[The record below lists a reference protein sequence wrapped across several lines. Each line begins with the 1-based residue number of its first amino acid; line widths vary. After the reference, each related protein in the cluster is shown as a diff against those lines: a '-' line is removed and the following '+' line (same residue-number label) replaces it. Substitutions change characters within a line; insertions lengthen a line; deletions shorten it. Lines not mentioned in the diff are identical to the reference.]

1 MVDLGDKAGAT
12 KLIIDSLGDSQKNF
26 KDASKSDLDELANY
40 WQGLIDKLKNYKFWS
55 DRVADNATTAQLPSF
70 AQVQAR

>member
-26 KDASKSDLDELANY
+26 KDASKSDLDDLRIT
-40 WQGLIDKLKNYKFWS
+40 GRVSLK
-55 DRVADNATTAQLPSF
+55 R
-70 AQVQAR
+70 

>member
-26 KDASKSDLDELANY
+26 KDASKSDLDDLSNY
-40 WQGLIDKLKNYKFWS
+40 WQGLIE
-55 DRVADNATTAQLPSF
+55 R
-70 AQVQAR
+70 